1 MNNIT
6 LQPEPTVQFLMEG
19 AFNDPSDYIAGQI
32 LPKVPSENLTGY
44 FGRLNEGALRI
55 VSTAV
60 KGLAKNVI
68 NFKLDRNA
76 TFEVGDH
83 ELENVISRADA
94 ERMGGWDMAK
104 KVIGALLADEIL
116 RSREHALASSMT
128 STSVITQYLTLSGT
142 DQWTT
147 STSEVLG
154 RISIGGATIAAA
166 IGKAPNLIV
175 CGAPT
180 FRALQFHPQVISALS
195 PGKNTPGI
203 YNEAQFAAAFGVEKF
218 IVGRAIYNSAIE
230 GQTASNSF
238 IWGDNLILAYVAPS
252 ALAWFS
258 KTLGAS
264 VVCPSKA
271 PEQYAGSYVPEGKQA
286 GQIQV
291 LVAGAN
297 WEDKLITTGAAY
309 LITDTNA

>member
-6 LQPEPTVQFLMEG
+6 LQPEPTLQYLMEG

-32 LPKVPSENLTGY
+32 LPKVPSETLTGY
-44 FGRLNEGALRI
+44 IGRLNEGALRV

-76 TFEVGDH
+76 TYEVGDH

-94 ERMGGWDMAK
+94 ERFGGWDQAK
-104 KVIGALLADEIL
+104 KITGALLADEIL
-116 RSREHALASSMT
+116 RSREHALASALC
-128 STSVITQYLTLSGT
+128 STSIITNYLTLSGVN
-142 DQWTT
+142 QWTT

-154 RISIGGATIAAA
+154 RISTGKATIEAA
-166 IGKAPNLIV
+166 IGKTPNVII

-203 YNEAQFAAAFGVEKF
+203 YNEAQFAQAFGVEKF

-230 GQTASNSF
+230 GQTASNAF

-264 VVCPSKA
+264 IVCPSKA
-271 PEQYAGSYVPEGKQA
+271 PEQYAHSYVPEGKKPEQV
-286 GQIQV
+286 QV

-297 WEDKLITTGAAY
+297 WEDKVITATAAY